1 MRNRDAM
8 KKKRS
13 IVVPLGVGIVV
24 LLALV
29 ALGAWFYLQW
39 QQKGEE
45 PKTQSLTVIQLNTE
59 ELRKITYTDFQST
72 VTLRKKKG
80 KWYRAKNPDFPLD
93 QFQTE
98 NMVKAFSQITAT
110 SMIADPDS
118 LPSYGLM
125 NPMYMITLTDKR
137 KNDTVVKI
145 GNMAGA
151 SDYYLTVDEGKTIYT
166 VGSHLLGFLVFNE
179 KDLLQKDL
187 FPAISGATLKS
198 ITITRNGKNIDVC
211 PNESAGDPEKLVT
224 YGSELSTIRLDDCVN
239 YHADKGQLK
248 AYGLDEKSRKEVTA
262 VYEDAQTREKR
273 THVFYMGK
281 PFQEEGVEYVY
292 MQMVGSKLIYKVYLS
307 GVQKL
312 VGR

>member
-1 MRNRDAM
+1 MKRGGTM
-8 KKKRS
+8 KKKKS

-24 LLALV
+24 FLALAV
-29 ALGAWFYLQW
+29 VGAWFYLQW
-39 QQKGEE
+39 QQGDEE
-45 PKTQSLTVIQLNTE
+45 TETQSLTVIQLNTE
-59 ELRKITYTDFQST
+59 EIRKVTYTDFQST

-80 KWYRAKNPDFPLD
+80 KWYRAKNLDFPLD

-125 NPMYMITLTDKR
+125 NPMYMITLRDKH

-151 SDYYLTVDEGKTIYT
+151 SDYYLTADEGKTIYT
-166 VGSHLLGFLVFNE
+166 VSSHLLGFLVFNE
-179 KDLLQKDL
+179 KDLLQGDL
-187 FPAISGATLKS
+187 FPTISGATLKS

-211 PNESAGDPEKLVT
+211 PNESKDDAEKLAT

-239 YHADKGQLK
+239 YNVEKKQLK
-248 AYGLDEKSRKEVTA
+248 AYGLNKKSRKEVTA
-262 VYEDAQTREKR
+262 VYEDAQVGVKR

-292 MQMVGSKLIYKVYLS
+292 MQMVGSKMIYKVYLS

>member
-1 MRNRDAM
+1 ME
-8 KKKRS
+8 KKKS
-13 IVVPLGVGIVV
+13 IVVPLGVGIVI
-24 LLALV
+24 LLAL
-29 ALGAWFYLQW
+29 AAAGAWFYSQW
-39 QQKGEE
+39 QQKDEE
-45 PKTQSLTVIQLNTE
+45 PETQSLTVIQLNTE
-59 ELRKITYTDFQST
+59 EIRKITYTDFQST
-72 VTLRKKKG
+72 VTLKKKKG

-93 QFQTE
+93 QFQAE
-98 NMVKAFSQITAT
+98 NMVKAFAQITAT

-125 NPMYMITLTDKR
+125 NPMYMITLRDKH

-151 SDYYLTVDEGKTIYT
+151 SDYYLTADEGKTIYT
-166 VGSHLLGFLVFNE
+166 VSGHLLGFLVFNE

-211 PNESAGDPEKLVT
+211 PNESKDDAEKLVT
-224 YGSELSTIRLDDCVN
+224 YGSELSTIQLEDCVN
-239 YHADKGQLK
+239 YNVEKKQLK
-248 AYGLDEKSRKEVTA
+248 AYGLNKKSRKEVTA
-262 VYEDAQTREKR
+262 VYEDAQVGVKR
-273 THVFYMGK
+273 TMVFYMGK

-292 MQMVGSKLIYKVYLS
+292 MQMAGSMMIYKVYLS